1 MFPIL
6 FICGEEKNIRCLDR
20 SAVVGTGV
28 VSGGL
33 SRWDQLVIPT
43 GTAGRGI
50 GPIQDERDSS
60 AADWTRWMSARF
72 I

>member
-6 FICGEEKNIRCLDR
+6 FICGEEKNLRCLDR
-20 SAVVGTGV
+20 SAVVGTSV
-28 VSGGL
+28 VSG
-33 SRWDQLVIPT
+33 RVVQVDQLVIST

-60 AADWTRWMSARF
+60 GADWTRWMPARS